1 MKRYNQGFLK
11 FGPMEQCDTGE
22 WVKHSDIDSYLDKYG
37 VQHAKAFIQ
46 MAEEMYEENS
56 SIMLKLKVITSALIM
71 SFVANAVFLSVM

>member
-37 VQHAKAFIQ
+37 EQHAKVFSSLAT
-46 MAEEMYEENS
+46 EMFQENS

>member
-37 VQHAKAFIQ
+37 EQHAKVFSEFAT
-46 MAEEMYEENS
+46 EMFQENS

>member
-37 VQHAKAFIQ
+37 AQHAKVFTQ
-46 MAEEMYEENS
+46 MAEEMYGENS
-56 SIMLKLKVITSALIM
+56 SIMLKLKVITALLVM
-71 SFVANAVFLSVM
+71 SIVANGVLLGS